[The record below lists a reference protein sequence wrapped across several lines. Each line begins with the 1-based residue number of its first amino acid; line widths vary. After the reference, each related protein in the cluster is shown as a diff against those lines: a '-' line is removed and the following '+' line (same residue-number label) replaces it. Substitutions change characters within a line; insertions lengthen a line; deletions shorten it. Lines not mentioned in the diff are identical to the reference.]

1 MPTKG
6 SRVTRIPTLTF
17 LHEQLRRARQARGLS
32 QEELGKLVNYS
43 SSYVSAVE
51 IGQSPVKPDYL
62 ARIDSIL
69 DTGGL
74 FVGMLELVR
83 FHAAPDWFRPWDEIE
98 REAAALRWYDP
109 TVIPGLLQSEGYA
122 RAMLGV
128 GGELTAEEVET
139 RVVARLARQSLLTAD
154 PRPQLVAVLEEHTLR
169 RQLGD
174 RETMRDQLQHLLAVG
189 TAPNVQV
196 RVVPADAPWH
206 VGLNGPFIL
215 ARLESGA
222 ELVHLDNQL
231 RGQTV
236 DSPNDVAA
244 LERRW
249 ETVTGEALPCRQ
261 SARLIEEVVQT
272 WT

>member
-1 MPTKG
+1 MTQ
-6 SRVTRIPTLTF
+6 VPTLTF
-17 LHEQLRRARQARGLS
+17 LREQLRRARQARGLS

-43 SSYVSAVE
+43 SSQVSAVE
-51 IGQSPVKPDYL
+51 TGDRPVRPDYL
-62 ARIDSIL
+62 ARVDGVL

-74 FVGMLELVR
+74 FATMLELIR
-83 FHAAPDWFRPWDEIE
+83 FHAAPDWFRPWEEIE
-98 REAAALRWYDP
+98 RETSVLRWCEA
-109 TVIPGLLQSEGYA
+109 TAIPGLLQTEGYA
-122 RAMLGV
+122 RAMLGL
-128 GGELTAEEVET
+128 GGELTAEEVEA
-139 RVVARLARQSLLTAD
+139 RVVARLARQ
-154 PRPQLVAVLEEHTLR
+154 AVLTGGLRPVFIAVLDECALR
-169 RQLGD
+169 RQIGD
-174 RETMRDQLQHLLAVG
+174 RAVMREQLQHLLAAG
-189 TAPNVQV
+189 TEPNVQV

-206 VGLNGPFIL
+206 TGLGGSFIL

-249 ETVTGEALPCRQ
+249 EAVTGEALPRRQ
-261 SARLIEEVVQT
+261 SARLIEEVAKS

>member
-1 MPTKG
+1 M
-6 SRVTRIPTLTF
+6 SRIPTLTF

-51 IGQSPVKPDYL
+51 TGQSPVKPDYL
-62 ARIDSIL
+62 ARVDSTL

-74 FVGMLELVR
+74 FVGMLELIR
-83 FHAAPDWFRPWDEIE
+83 FHAAPAWFRPWEENE

-109 TVIPGLLQSEGYA
+109 TVIPGLLQTEGYA

-139 RVVARLARQSLLTAD
+139 RVVARLARQATLTGD
-154 PRPQLVAVLEEHTLR
+154 PRPHFVAVLEEQTLR

-174 RETMRDQLQHLLAVG
+174 RKVMHEQLQHLLAAG
-189 TAPNVQV
+189 SAPNVQV
-196 RVVPADAPWH
+196 RVVPAEAPWH

-215 ARLESGA
+215 ARLDSGA
-222 ELVHLDNQL
+222 ELAHLDNQL

>member
-1 MPTKG
+1 M
-6 SRVTRIPTLTF
+6 SRVPTLTF
-17 LHEQLRRARQARGLS
+17 LRDQLRRARQARGLS
-32 QEELGKLVNYS
+32 QEELGKLINYS
-43 SSYVSAVE
+43 SSQVSAVE
-51 IGQSPVKPDYL
+51 IGERPVQPDYL
-62 ARIDSIL
+62 ARVDAVL

-74 FVGMLELVR
+74 FVAMLELIR
-83 FHAAPDWFRPWDEIE
+83 FHAAPEWFRPWEENE

-109 TVIPGLLQSEGYA
+109 TVIPGLLQTEGYA

-139 RVVARLARQSLLTAD
+139 RVVARLARQSLLTAK
-154 PRPQLVAVLEEHTLR
+154 PRPHLVAVLEEHTLR

-174 RETMRDQLQHLLAVG
+174 RAIMREQLQQLLAVG
-189 TAPNVQV
+189 TEPNVQV

-215 ARLESGA
+215 ARLGNGA
-222 ELVHLDNQL
+222 KLAHLDNQL

-236 DSPNDVAA
+236 DGPNDIAA

-249 ETVTGEALPCRQ
+249 ETVTGEALPRRQ
-261 SARLIEEVVQT
+261 SARLIEEVAKT

>member
-1 MPTKG
+1 MA
-6 SRVTRIPTLTF
+6 RIPTLTF
-17 LHEQLRRARQARGLS
+17 LLEQLRRARQARGLS
-32 QEELGKLVNYS
+32 QEELGKMINYS
-43 SSYVSAVE
+43 PSYVSAVE
-51 IGQSPVKPDYL
+51 TGQSPVRPDYV
-62 ARIDSIL
+62 ARIDSTL

-74 FVGMLELVR
+74 FVGMLELIR
-83 FHAAPDWFRPWDEIE
+83 FHAAPDWFRPWEDNE
-98 REAAALRWYDP
+98 REAVALRWYDP
-109 TVIPGLLQSEGYA
+109 TVIPGLLQTEGYA

-139 RVVARLARQSLLTAD
+139 RVVTRLARQTVLTAD
-154 PRPQLVAVLEEHTLR
+154 RRPRLVAVLEEHTLR

-174 RETMRDQLQHLLAVG
+174 QKIMREQLQHLLAMS
-189 TAPNVQV
+189 TEPNVQV
-196 RVVPADAPWH
+196 RVVPIDTPWH

-215 ARLESGA
+215 ARLDTGV
-222 ELVHLDNQL
+222 ELAHLDNQL

-236 DSPNDVAA
+236 DGPNDVAA
-244 LERRW
+244 LERHW

>member
-1 MPTKG
+1 M
-6 SRVTRIPTLTF
+6 SRIPTLTF
-17 LHEQLRRARQARGLS
+17 LLEQLRRARQARGLS

-51 IGQSPVKPDYL
+51 TGQNPVKPDYV
-62 ARIDSIL
+62 ARVDSTL

-74 FVGMLELVR
+74 FVGMLELIR
-83 FHAAPDWFRPWDEIE
+83 FHAAPDWFRPWEDNE

-109 TVIPGLLQSEGYA
+109 AVIPGLLQTEGYA

-128 GGELTAEEVET
+128 GGELTAEQVET
-139 RVVARLARQSLLTAD
+139 RVVTRLARQAVLTAD
-154 PRPQLVAVLEEHTLR
+154 PRPHLVAVLEEHTLR

-174 RETMRDQLQHLLAVG
+174 RKIMREQLQHLLTVSNE
-189 TAPNVQV
+189 PNVQV

-215 ARLESGA
+215 ARLGNGA
-222 ELVHLDNQL
+222 ELAHLDNQL

-236 DSPNDVAA
+236 DGPNDVAA
-244 LERRW
+244 LERHW